1 MTKKV
6 LTLMAAAFATC
17 NVVAQNPF
25 LEAKFGTPYE
35 IPPFERFTTDHYRGA
50 MQQGFNQQR
59 AELQAIIDN
68 ADAPTFDNVIAAL
81 DRSGLLLSTVEGVWG
96 ALSESNATDELLEM
110 ERELSPQMTKHSD
123 DMWLNEA
130 LYKKVKTVYDNRQQ
144 ANLTHEQLR
153 TVEKIYEHFLE
164 RGAALDAA
172 GKARLRELN
181 TRLSDLGLQFSQNLL
196 HDTNNT
202 YVFANSESE
211 LKGLPEAN
219 IQQAAELAERIGQ
232 KGKYAFNMQRPSCNP
247 VLQYCENRDLR
258 RRVYEAYNNRCNHN
272 DKYDNKALAREIV
285 ALRLEK
291 AKLLGYTDFASM
303 QLKTRMAKKGENVY
317 NLLDQIWAPAVNKA
331 KEEIADIQAQMKKD
345 GVKGRPQRWDYM
357 YYLDKAKREKFNV
370 DENVISEYL
379 EINNVQQGAFYV
391 ANKLY
396 GLNFVER
403 TQDYP
408 VYEKTAKSWDV
419 VDAEGNVIAIFYS
432 DFFPRDGK
440 RAGAW
445 CTEFRDVR
453 YNGPQRIQPLVVNVC
468 NMSLPSAD
476 KPALQTLDN
485 VETIFHEFGHALHAF
500 LRNVHYGAVSGVER
514 DFVELPSQINEHW
527 AFEPEVLKVYAKHY
541 RTGEV
546 IPQELINKIDESSK
560 YGQGFATT
568 ELLAAALVDMDLHT
582 LKEIPAKFDVMKF
595 QAEQMARRGMPQEI
609 LPRYSV
615 TNFSHIMGGYAAG
628 YYSYIWSEVLD
639 ADAFEAF
646 KETGDIFN
654 QEVADRFRKYVLTP
668 GGIDDGD
675 TMYQRFRGRS
685 PKIDALLKGRGLP
698 TDFPVGGNITRKEP
712 TSGK

>member
-1 MTKKV
+1 MTKKA
-6 LTLMAAAFATC
+6 LTLMATAFAITAS
-17 NVVAQNPF
+17 AQNPF
-25 LEAKFGTPYE
+25 MEKKFGTPYE
-35 IPPFERFTTDHYRGA
+35 IPPFERLTVDHYRGA
-50 MQQGFNQQR
+50 MQHGFKQQE
-59 AELQAIIDN
+59 AELKAIISN
-68 ADAPTFDNVIAAL
+68 TDAPTFDNVIAPL

-96 ALSESNATDELLEM
+96 AITESNATDELLEM
-110 ERELSPQMTKHSD
+110 ERDLSPQMTKHSD
-123 DMWLNEA
+123 DIWLNEA
-130 LYKKVKTVYDNRQQ
+130 LYRKEKTVYDNRQKE
-144 ANLTHEQLR
+144 NLTHEQMR
-153 TVEKIYEHFLE
+153 VVEKIHEHFVE
-164 RGAALDAA
+164 RGAALNEA
-172 GKARLRELN
+172 GRERLRQLN
-181 TRLSDLGLQFSQNLL
+181 TRLSDLALQFSQNLL

-202 YVFANSESE
+202 YVFANSREE
-211 LKGLPEAN
+211 LKGLSEAS
-219 IQQAAELAERIGQ
+219 IQQAAELAERVGQ
-232 KGKYAFNMQRPSCNP
+232 KGKFAFNMQRPSCNP
-247 VLQYCENRDLR
+247 VLQYCENRDFR
-258 RRVYEAYNNRCNHN
+258 RRVYEAYNNRCNHG
-272 DKYDNKALAREIV
+272 DKYDNKALACEIV
-285 ALRLEK
+285 SLRLEK
-291 AKLLGYTDFASM
+291 AKLLGHEDFAAM
-303 QLKTRMAKKGENVY
+303 QLQTRMAKKSENVY
-317 NLLDQIWAPAVNKA
+317 NLLEEIWTPAVVKA

-370 DENVISEYL
+370 DENQISEYL

-419 VDAEGNVIAIFYS
+419 VDAQGNVIAIFYS

-453 YNGPQRIQPLVVNVC
+453 YEGPERIQPIVVNVC

-476 KPALQTLDN
+476 KPALQTMDN

-500 LRNVHYGAVSGVER
+500 MRQVHYNTVSGVER

-541 RTGEV
+541 RTGETM
-546 IPQELINKIDESSK
+546 PQVLIDKIDESSK

-639 ADAFEAF
+639 ADAFDAF

-654 QEVADRFRKYVLTP
+654 P
-668 GGIDDGD
+668 
-675 TMYQRFRGRS
+675 
-685 PKIDALLKGRGLP
+685 P
-698 TDFPVGGNITRKEP
+698 
-712 TSGK
+712 